1 MKPNQA
7 LSLACALT
15 FGLALGLALFSAPA
29 RSADLYQEGQ
39 FRSLVADVK
48 ARRAG
53 DNLTVLVMETSSAAA
68 SADTNTKRRTDAG
81 ITGTVDMFGPRR
93 SGDISGQVNNDFSG
107 GARTQRAG
115 RLLAQ
120 LTVTVIAVEPNGD
133 LRVAGEQAL
142 EVNNEQQ
149 MIRLEGKVR
158 PQDIGENNAVV
169 SSRIADARITYVGE
183 GALAEGQR
191 VSLVTRILT
200 WLGL

>member
-1 MKPNQA
+1 MKRTQA
-7 LSLACALT
+7 AALLVIALATAQA
-15 FGLALGLALFSAPA
+15 GAPA
-29 RSADLYQEGQ
+29 WSADLYQEGR

-48 ARRAG
+48 AHRAG

-68 SADTNTKRRTDAG
+68 SADTSTQRSTEASVAG
-81 ITGTVDMFGPRR
+81 VIDLRGPRR
-93 SGDISGQVNNDFSG
+93 TGSLSGQISNDFSG

-120 LTVTVIAVEPNGD
+120 LTVSVIAVEPNGD
-133 LRVAGEQAL
+133 LRVAGEQTL

-149 MIRLEGKVR
+149 LIRLEGKVR
-158 PQDIGENNAVV
+158 PQDIGENNSVL